1 MAPKS
6 ASVKGF
12 YRQKKNTKFIASKNA
27 STKKSPTHDLLEL
40 KDSCNEDE
48 EVLMQFDMNMAYG
61 PCLGMSRRARWERAV
76 FVGGTCL
83 GIPST
88 ILGSS
93 NCLKFDHDRRKL
105 LAL

>member
-12 YRQKKNTKFIASKNA
+12 YRQKKNTKFIASKKV

-61 PCLGMSRRARWERAV
+61 PCLGMSRRARWERALKLGLSPPQEIESILKRGK
-76 FVGGTCL
+76 VGSECL
-83 GIPST
+83 WEG
-88 ILGSS
+88 
-93 NCLKFDHDRRKL
+93 HV
-105 LAL
+105 